1 MVVHQSASVFT
12 FGETAYRIGLQ
23 LREQGN
29 KKISVTNFMH
39 PKDNHE
45 GQCVFTM
52 NEEDFKEHLEEKL
65 NMQEDSKHCLVRWWR
80 RLTSRRRANVP
91 KIVIVAGLGGRYSS
105 KYAPMAARV
114 AASMGYEVVP
124 VVQLPFKFEGAERR
138 QRAEEA
144 LRLLRGCSQKQLVWD
159 HSVLSRKYKEMDLSD
174 YFRKIDE
181 AMLQAICEEM

>member
-1 MVVHQSASVFT
+1 MVYQSASVFT

-23 LREQGN
+23 LREQRN
-29 KKISVTNFMH
+29 RKISVTNFMH
-39 PKDNHE
+39 PKDNQ
-45 GQCVFTM
+45 GVACVSTM
-52 NEEDFKEHLEEKL
+52 NEEDFKEHLEEIL
-65 NMQEDSKHCLVRWWR
+65 NMQENSKHCLVRWWR
-80 RLTSRRRANVP
+80 RLTSRRRTNVP

-114 AASMGYEVVP
+114 AESMGYEVVP
-124 VVQLPFKFEGAERR
+124 VVQLPFKFEGVRRR

-144 LRLLRGCSQKQLVWD
+144 LLLLRGCSQKQLVWD
-159 HSVLSRKYKEMDLSD
+159 HSVLSRKYKEMDLSG